1 MHELFKRDS
10 LSRLGLSALP
20 GTDSTELSQPE
31 SEMVLWYMDF
41 FLGSGD
47 GDADF
52 HVYPLESWANIF
64 EWQDKKNAG
73 DEPPDVREPGCFS
86 CARYCAVPNL

>member
-1 MHELFKRDS
+1 LFKRDS
-10 LSRLGLSALP
+10 LSRLGLPALS

-31 SEMVLWYMDF
+31 SKMVFWYMDF

-52 HVYPLESWANIF
+52 HVFPLESWADIF
-64 EWQDKKNAG
+64 ERQD
-73 DEPPDVREPGCFS
+73 
-86 CARYCAVPNL
+86 